1 MNISK
6 TTVSEILRRYLLL
19 TLGLLVISFGV
30 AFLIKASVGV
40 SPISAFPYTISLI
53 FPQLTVGTW
62 IAIYNLLLVVAQP
75 IIRPRKVMKLQLI
88 LQLFMTFFFGY
99 FTDLALECLI
109 YFQPEA
115 YVAKL
120 VSLVCGCVIIAFGSY
135 LCVICNVGMLPMDSF
150 LQVLAE
156 VLNKQYANIRIMSDV
171 VWTVLSG
178 ILCLTVVGELIG
190 VREGT
195 LIAAFITG
203 AIIKAFLKYL
213 RGFSY
218 VLLPENMKHVNK
230 AVAERTQVSEN
241 HFVLT
246 VSHEYGSGGRTI
258 AKRIAHELDLPYY
271 DTEIIQMSAEKS
283 GFAESYLEQH
293 EEKISSNALYKL
305 ADWYTASYSN
315 EKMLIPEQIFRVEAQ
330 VIQEIA
336 AKDSCVIVG
345 RLANYVLQNHK
356 NSLHIFITADEIERI
371 KRVMRKDGITHEE
384 AQEKI
389 RSYAIER
396 RNHCQQF
403 SDMEWGNG
411 ANYDITIKSNRYGV
425 DRTAAIIL
433 EMIKEFRLMQF

>member
-1 MNISK
+1 MESNKKTISE
-6 TTVSEILRRYLLL
+6 VLRRYLLL
-19 TLGLLVISFGV
+19 ALGLLIISFGV

-75 IIRPRKVMKLQLI
+75 IIRPKKIIKLQLV

-115 YVAKL
+115 YVMKMC
-120 VSLVCGCVIIAFGSY
+120 SLVAGCAILAFGSY
-135 LCVICNVGMLPMDSF
+135 LCVIADVGMLPMDSF

-156 VLNKQYANIRIMSDV
+156 VLGRQYANIRIISDIF
-171 VWTVLSG
+171 WTVLSG
-178 ILCLTVVGELIG
+178 ALCLVFVGELIG

-195 LIAAFITG
+195 LIAAMITG
-203 AIIKAFLKYL
+203 AIIKAMIKYL

-218 VLLPENMKHVNK
+218 VLLPENIEQVST
-230 AVAERTQVSEN
+230 VAERSQVSES

-283 GFAESYLEQH
+283 GFAESYLEEH
-293 EEKISSNALYKL
+293 EEKIKSSALYKL
-305 ADWYTASYSN
+305 ADWYTASYSK
-315 EKMLIPEQIFRVEAQ
+315 EELLVPEQIFRVEAQ

-371 KRVMRKDGITHEE
+371 KRVMRKDGISYEE
-384 AQEKI
+384 AQERI
-389 RSYAIER
+389 TEFAIKR

-433 EMIKEFRLMQF
+433 EMIKEFRLLQF